1 VIIAGT
7 GWMLHNLRPLLFPD
21 FTINFIFIAIAGMGE
36 LALMLWLLIRGC
48 SSRGHLRV
56 GQRSTTTNP
65 TIISR
70 FSFVV

>member
-36 LALMLWLLIRGC
+36 LVLMLWLLIRGWKIPEAIYELV
-48 SSRGHLRV
+48 SDQQQLIRQLFHDIHS
-56 GQRSTTTNP
+56 
-65 TIISR
+65 
-70 FSFVV
+70 